1 MKVLSWQN
9 KNKKSSASQVNTDL
23 QNASRNIDPPD
34 TSIGPGGGKI
44 KQKYNL
50 NASHQPRSSRMPSL
64 YLLLIQKLG
73 MNTCK
78 KTNRTTKQLQ
88 RIVNSPCKEKK
99 ERQKPCSSTLLLFSY
114 QVATAAL
121 FMFWSDHIQ
130 SRATNKG
137 RSVVALASC
146 SEDPFLTRPIGGA
159 PPDICMQ
166 LHNPDGAVSRF
177 IISDTS

>member
-50 NASHQPRSSRMPSL
+50 NASHQPRSSWMPSL

-88 RIVNSPCKEKK
+88 HIVNSPCKEKK
-99 ERQKPCSSTLLLFSY
+99 KDKSPALQPYFCLATKWPLRHFLCSEVTTFKAEPRTKAGLLLLWLLVLKIRFSLAPS
-114 QVATAAL
+114 VARLQTYACNCTT
-121 FMFWSDHIQ
+121 
-130 SRATNKG
+130 RT
-137 RSVVALASC
+137 
-146 SEDPFLTRPIGGA
+146 EPFLGS
-159 PPDICMQ
+159 
-166 LHNPDGAVSRF
+166 L
-177 IISDTS
+177 